1 MFVRR
6 MHVLSHVH
14 TLTQIHA
21 THARE
26 IAHMQKYVQYDQ
38 WEGGEGV
45 GLRGSGRKRKKEN
58 IYKTTWC

>member
-6 MHVLSHVH
+6 RHVLSHVH

-45 GLRGSGRKRKKEN
+45 GLRGSGRKRKKET